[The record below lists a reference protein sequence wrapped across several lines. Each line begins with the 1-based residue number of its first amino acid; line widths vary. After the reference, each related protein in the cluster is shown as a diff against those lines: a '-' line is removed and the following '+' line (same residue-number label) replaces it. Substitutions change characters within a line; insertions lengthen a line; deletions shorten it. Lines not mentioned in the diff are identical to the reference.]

1 MRLTLAILIPLCLS
15 LTVGAA
21 EPAAAGKP
29 RYYYPV
35 PKLTDPQPIVVD
47 VAVYGGT
54 PAGVTAALQ
63 ARRMGKRSAL
73 FTFDRHV
80 GGMTSGGL
88 TATDLGRKDAIGGL
102 ALEFYTRVGKLTGFA
117 PADAERTFRE
127 MLGDLAIPVHFE
139 HRLAAVRGDGNRIT
153 EIAFENGQV
162 VRAKVFVD
170 ASYEGDLMAMAKVV
184 YHVGRESNETYHETL
199 NGVQFRNANN
209 FIYPLDP
216 YVEPGKPE
224 SGLLWGISPDDPG
237 KQGDGD
243 RKIQA
248 YNFRMWLS
256 SKPDRVPF
264 PKPDG
269 YDAARY
275 DLLLRY
281 LLLKP
286 GFEWKFGWPEGPF
299 ELRDGDCNNSGG
311 FSTDHVGG
319 NYAWPEADY
328 QTRERIFQDH
338 VSYQQ
343 GLMWFMANDPR
354 VPEALRQ
361 KVGRFGLAKDQFA
374 ETGHWPHQLYV
385 REARRMLAGYVMT
398 EAECLGR
405 IVPADSVGLASYTMD
420 SHNVQRV
427 VVKGAVRNE
436 GDVQV
441 PVPKPYP
448 ISYRAI
454 VPKEG
459 QCANLIVPVCLSA
472 SHIAYGSIRMEPVFM
487 ILGQSSGAAAAL
499 AIDAGA
505 PVQRIDHLKLRAR
518 LLADKQVLDWKEEP
532 RPAAA
537 AAGEAKQP

>member
-1 MRLTLAILIPLCLS
+1 MRLPLLILVLLAFS
-15 LTVGAA
+15 LPARAA
-21 EPAAAGKP
+21 EPAVALGKP

-35 PKLTDPQPIVVD
+35 PRLADPQPIVVD

-73 FTFDRHV
+73 FSFDRHV
-80 GGMTSGGL
+80 GGLTSGGL
-88 TATDLGRKDAIGGL
+88 TATDVGKKDSIGGL
-102 ALEFYTRVGKLTGFA
+102 ALEFYTRVGKLSGFA
-117 PADAERTFRE
+117 PAEAERAFRD

-139 HRLAAVRGDGNRIT
+139 HRLATVTKDGNRIT

-170 ASYEGDLMAMAKVV
+170 ASYEGDLMAMAKVA
-184 YHVGRESNETYHETL
+184 YHVGRESNATYGETL

-209 FIYPLDP
+209 FIYPVDP

-243 RKIQA
+243 KRIQA

-256 SKPDRVPF
+256 SRPDRVPF
-264 PKPDG
+264 PRPDG
-269 YDAARY
+269 YDAKQY
-275 DLLLRY
+275 ELLLRY

-286 GFEWKFGWPEGPF
+286 GYGWKFGWPEGPF

-311 FSTDHVGG
+311 FSTDHIGA

-328 QTRERIFQDH
+328 PTRERIFQDH
-338 VSYQQ
+338 VDYQQ
-343 GLMWFMANDPR
+343 GLMWFMVNDER
-354 VPEALRQ
+354 VPEVLRK
-361 KVGRFGLAKDQFA
+361 KVERFGLPKDQFV

-385 REARRMLAGYVMT
+385 REARRMLADYVMT
-398 EAECLGR
+398 EHNCTGR
-405 IVPADSVGLASYTMD
+405 IVAEDSVGLASYTMD

-441 PVPKPYP
+441 PVPGPYP

-454 VPKEG
+454 VPKEA
-459 QCANLIVPVCLSA
+459 QCANLLVPVCLSA

-487 ILGQSSGAAAAL
+487 ILGHSSGAAAAL
-499 AIDAGA
+499 AIDARV
-505 PVQRIDHLKLRAR
+505 PVQRIDRFKLRAG
-518 LLADKQVLDWKEEP
+518 LLADKQVLDWTEEP
-532 RPAAA
+532 KPA